1 MHMIFVYRIVIQ
13 KLSIRYLSDNYL
25 SLVSYLHIMAGKTA
39 TVLARVDPELK
50 MKAEDILD
58 RLGVPASLLIN
69 MLYRQIVMTKS
80 IPFDIR
86 IPMDSGELCIEPPTG
101 E

>member
-1 MHMIFVYRIVIQ
+1 
-13 KLSIRYLSDNYL
+13 
-25 SLVSYLHIMAGKTA
+25 MAGKTA

-80 IPFDIR
+80 IPFNIR
-86 IPMDSGELCIEPPTG
+86 IPMDSGEFCIEPPTG

>member
-1 MHMIFVYRIVIQ
+1 
-13 KLSIRYLSDNYL
+13 
-25 SLVSYLHIMAGKTA
+25 MAGKTA

-58 RLGVPASLLIN
+58 RLGVPTSLLIN
-69 MLYRQIVMTKS
+69 MLYKQIVMTKS

-86 IPMDSGELCIEPPTG
+86 IPMESGEIFIEPPG
-101 E
+101 RE

>member
-1 MHMIFVYRIVIQ
+1 
-13 KLSIRYLSDNYL
+13 
-25 SLVSYLHIMAGKTA
+25 MAGKTA

-69 MLYRQIVMTKS
+69 MLYKQIVMTKS

-86 IPMDSGELCIEPPTG
+86 IPMESGEVFIDPPG
-101 E
+101 RE